1 MTPAYWLFALS
12 GLAGLI
18 YEVVWTRYLALF
30 VGHSAFA
37 QAIVLIVFLG
47 GMALGAG
54 LVADRSRRIAHPLR
68 AYALV
73 EGGLGFLALIFHPV
87 FHAVTGAAY
96 DTLLPRI
103 GGGPLSIV
111 VQWALAALLIIPQS
125 VLLGMTF
132 PLMSSAVLRRGGSGP
147 VVSNRPIALLY
158 FANSLGAAIG
168 VLCAGFFLIGR
179 VGLHATL
186 LVAGTVNL
194 AVAAAAWWLDRLP
207 VASEPIRVPPVP
219 DATDAGSGLRS
230 PEARRVW
237 LVLLAASAGTAVAS
251 YVYEIAW
258 TRLLALL
265 LGSATH
271 AFELML
277 SAFILGLALGS
288 LWSRRR
294 VDIARDPV
302 AFLVR
307 VQFAMGTLALAT
319 IPVYVALFP
328 VMAWLVQTLPK
339 TPIGYLE
346 FNLARYG
353 LALAVMLPATF
364 CAGMTL
370 PLLSAALLRRGH
382 GERTVGA
389 VYSANACGSIL
400 GVWLGALVLMPL
412 LGLRGLLVFGGTL
425 DLLVG
430 VMLLLALPRDR
441 PAAGTATEAP
451 SRWSRGVI
459 AQGLLACLAIGLVV
473 TRGRFDSNLL
483 ASGVFRSG
491 ELPDLL
497 ETAVLDYVDGRTAS
511 VSVRRNWSGD
521 LSVATNGK
529 VDASIER
536 LVMLP
541 PDTSREAQPALSDD
555 ASTQVLLPLI
565 TLAHAPGARRAVVI
579 GHGSGQS
586 GHLLLAGPQL
596 TSLTTVEIE
605 PEMVR
610 ASRYFASVNWRVF
623 KDPRSHFVVDDARAY
638 FAGSRRPADL
648 ILSEPSNPWVSG
660 VSGLFTVEFYR
671 HIRASLAPGGVFGQ
685 WMHFYESTDA
695 MFLSV
700 LAAVHQVFGDYRVYL
715 TADGDALIVAAAQPL
730 RAVPD
735 WSVFELPQVRQ
746 DLRWYRPIAREH
758 LEAGLL
764 LDRSIAAPLFVTG
777 GKEAVSV
784 NTDDH
789 PRLDAEAERARFID
803 APVGLRALAQAR
815 FDLPAALAGWV
826 RPFGRNLWPTTG
838 VDRSTYLAVAAGL
851 RADAEV
857 AFGSA
862 DLLEQHEQIRERVA
876 DLRAGIATGAPPRDW
891 FVWCAKALR
900 VETALHRGTM
910 GVADTAFY
918 QSVISYA
925 REQRAPES
933 VQATL
938 VFRQAVAR
946 YEWATAV
953 AQIDRLWPVMRRRPA
968 PMPPAEFREAATVA
982 LLKAGQPE
990 RAAALFSAFRDAQG
1004 VRDTDLRSRLL
1015 AAHLTRAL
1023 GTDRTLAGPRAQ

>member
-87 FHAVTGAAY
+87 FHAVTGVAY

-147 VVSNRPIALLY
+147 VVSNRPISLLY

-194 AVAAAAWWLDRLP
+194 AVAAAAWGLHR
-207 VASEPIRVPPVP
+207 VAAAPGPISVPQVP
-219 DATDAGSGLRS
+219 DTTDVGPESRS
-230 PEARRVW
+230 PQVRRVW

-277 SAFILGLALGS
+277 SAFILGLALGA

-294 VDIARDPV
+294 VDAARDPV
-302 AFLVR
+302 TFLVR

-319 IPVYVALFP
+319 IPVYLALFP

-339 TPIGYLE
+339 TSIGYLE
-346 FNLARYG
+346 FNLARYS

-370 PLLSAALLRRGH
+370 PLMSAVLLRQGQ

-412 LGLRGLLVFGGTL
+412 LGLRGLLVFGGAV
-425 DLLVG
+425 DVLVG
-430 VMLLLALPRDR
+430 VLLLLALPRDR
-441 PAAGTATEAP
+441 PDAGAATDAAP
-451 SRWSRGVI
+451 RWSRGVI
-459 AQGLLACLAIGLVV
+459 GQGLIACLAIGMAVAS
-473 TRGRFDSNLL
+473 GRFDSRLL

-491 ELPDLL
+491 ELPDPL
-497 ETAVLDYVDGRTAS
+497 ESAVIEYVDGRTAS
-511 VSVRRNWSGD
+511 VSVRRYWTGD

-541 PDTSREAQPALSDD
+541 PETAREAQPALSGD

-610 ASRYFASVNWRVF
+610 ASRYFAPVNWRVF
-623 KDPRSHFVVDDARAY
+623 KDPRSRFVVDDARAY

-671 HIRASLAPGGVFGQ
+671 RIRASLAPGGVFGQ
-685 WMHFYESTDA
+685 WMHLYESTDA

-700 LAAVHQVFGDYRVYL
+700 LAAVHQVFADYRVYL
-715 TADGDALIVAAAQPL
+715 TSDGDALIVAAAQPL
-730 RAVPD
+730 RKVPD

-777 GKEAVSV
+777 GPQAVAV
-784 NTDDH
+784 NMDDH
-789 PRLDAEAERARFID
+789 PRLDAASERARFID
-803 APVGLRALAQAR
+803 APVGLTALAQAR

-826 RPFGRNLWPTTG
+826 RPFGRNLRPTTG
-838 VDRSTYLAVAAGL
+838 VDRSTYLVAAAGL
-851 RADAEV
+851 RGDVEV

-862 DLLEQHEQIRERVA
+862 DLLEQHEQRRERMA
-876 DLRAGIATGAPPRDW
+876 DLRAGIASGVPPRDW
-891 FVWCAKALR
+891 SAWCVQALR
-900 VETALHRGTM
+900 IEAALHRGTM
-910 GVADTAFY
+910 GVIDTAFY
-918 QSVISYA
+918 RSVLTYA
-925 REQRAPES
+925 RDQGAPEA

-938 VFRQAVAR
+938 AFRQAVAR
-946 YEWATAV
+946 YDWATAV
-953 AQIDRLWPVMRRRPA
+953 ALIDRLSPVIRQQPA
-968 PMPPAEFREAATVA
+968 LMPPSEFREAATVA
-982 LLKAGQPE
+982 LLKAGQPA
-990 RAAALFSAFRDAQG
+990 RAAALFAAFRG
-1004 VRDTDLRSRLL
+1004 TRGERDTDISSRLL

-1023 GTDRTLAGPRAQ
+1023 GTDRALAGPFAQ